1 MSDADS
7 VRQPSRTTVS
17 RRRAEV
23 IRRAVI
29 GCLVCV
35 CVAAHAEDGSPSPVS
50 AANLHAAP
58 DLAPIA
64 PSVAVRAVPSGLDAP
79 PRLAVAPTA
88 DASHVGRSV
97 PALAPLARRSAM
109 PAFAT
114 ARPLMQPA
122 AASVAP
128 PAVRLDSATVA
139 VRARGARIDQTP
151 PHERSLQDM
160 LASRPDLST
169 HSHITYT
176 QRVEIG
182 QRTRLQAPFSEFH
195 HEP

>member
-1 MSDADS
+1 M
-7 VRQPSRTTVS
+7 
-17 RRRAEV
+17 

-35 CVAAHAEDGSPSPVS
+35 CVAAHAEDGSPPPVS
-50 AANLHAAP
+50 AADLHAAP

-64 PSVAVRAVPSGLDAP
+64 PSVAARALSSGLDAP
-79 PRLAVAPTA
+79 PRLAAVPTA

-97 PALAPLARRSAM
+97 SALAPLARRSAM

-114 ARPLMQPA
+114 GRPPAPIRPLMQPA

-128 PAVRLDSATVA
+128 PAVRLDPATVA

-151 PHERSLQDM
+151 PHERSLQEM

-176 QRVEIG
+176 PRVEIG